1 MTNPT
6 VPVPPVA
13 PMTPAPPAPPGAPGA
28 APGYAPMGPGGTPP
42 YAAPGAPGYG
52 APPVGPPGVA
62 PGYAAPVG
70 AEAPKKKSK
79 AGLVIALLVVVLLL
93 VGGAVAF
100 LIAGSGT
107 GPTATIRECRID
119 ADGSLTA
126 AGKVDGADESAKVH
140 VEFRN
145 SDGNDVVDSGSTD
158 ASSSGTWE
166 VTGSASDDVQKVTC
180 VVTRV
185 GS

>member
-1 MTNPT
+1 MS
-6 VPVPPVA
+6 VDA
-13 PMTPAPPAPPGAPGA
+13 GGA
-28 APGYAPMGPGGTPP
+28 AGT
-42 YAAPGAPGYG
+42 
-52 APPVGPPGVA
+52 
-62 PGYAAPVG
+62 
-70 AEAPKKKSK
+70 
-79 AGLVIALLVVVLLL
+79 LLVTGGDVVTMNERREVL

-126 AGKVDGADESAKVH
+126 AGKVDGGDGSAKVH